1 MCSQEAACSQH
12 SLTLPLLYWC
22 SSPQQDARKQGHT
35 FQKTPHQR
43 DQKGW
48 GSGRGVMV
56 TFNAA
61 FPAQNH
67 RFLHQLDLGMETVC
81 FNLKAFVIK
90 KEKN

>member
-1 MCSQEAACSQH
+1 
-12 SLTLPLLYWC
+12 
-22 SSPQQDARKQGHT
+22 
-35 FQKTPHQR
+35 
-43 DQKGW
+43 
-48 GSGRGVMV
+48 MV
-56 TFNAA
+56 TFSAA